1 MDFISHSLKKIKPSP
16 TMVITAKAR
25 ELRAAGEK
33 IISLSA
39 GEPDFDTPEH
49 VKDAAIKA
57 INMGYTKYTNVEGIP
72 ELKQAIV
79 NKFKNDNEIDYNT
92 DQVIVGVGGKQIL
105 FNALFASL
113 NSGDEVIIPTPYWV
127 SYPDMTI
134 LAGGTPKFLN
144 CNEENDF
151 KINPSELDNIISE
164 KTKWIILNSPSNPS
178 GSCYTKQELINIAD
192 VLRQHKDVNVINCE
206 KLYICPGLV
215 DMRVNLGEP
224 GFEHKE
230 TIKSA
235 CMAAASGGVTSLIS
249 MPNTMPAIDQP
260 AIIQSI
266 QRKAREVALSK
277 IFCTGCITRNFEGK
291 EICEL
296 HLMKE
301 SGAVGFTDGLK
312 TISNARV
319 MRRALTYAKSFN
331 GLIIQHAEEAELSHG
346 GVMNEGEISTR
357 MGLRGIPG
365 YAEAMIVERDLWFVK
380 ETLCRY
386 HVSHV
391 STKETLEIIKK
402 AKNEKLPI
410 TCDTSP
416 PYFTLNELSLENY
429 RTFSKLTPPLRS
441 EKDRISI
448 VEGIIDGTIDAIS
461 SDLCCLV

>member
-79 NKFKNDNEIDYNT
+79 NKFKNDNEIDYNM

-113 NSGDEVIIPTPYWV
+113 NLGDEVIIPTPYWV

-151 KINPSELDNIISE
+151 KINPSELDNLISE

-192 VLRQHKDVNVINCE
+192 VLREHKDVNVITDDIYE
-206 KLYICPGLV
+206 YIIYDDFKFYTLAQIAP
-215 DMRVNLGEP
+215 
-224 GFEHKE
+224 
-230 TIKSA
+230 
-235 CMAAASGGVTSLIS
+235 
-249 MPNTMPAIDQP
+249 
-260 AIIQSI
+260 
-266 QRKAREVALSK
+266 
-277 IFCTGCITRNFEGK
+277 
-291 EICEL
+291 
-296 HLMKE
+296 
-301 SGAVGFTDGLK
+301 
-312 TISNARV
+312 
-319 MRRALTYAKSFN
+319 
-331 GLIIQHAEEAELSHG
+331 
-346 GVMNEGEISTR
+346 
-357 MGLRGIPG
+357 
-365 YAEAMIVERDLWFVK
+365 DL
-380 ETLCRY
+380 
-386 HVSHV
+386 
-391 STKETLEIIKK
+391 
-402 AKNEKLPI
+402 
-410 TCDTSP
+410 
-416 PYFTLNELSLENY
+416 
-429 RTFSKLTPPLRS
+429 
-441 EKDRISI
+441 KDRILTVNGVSKSYCMTGWRIGYAAGRKDLILAMMKIQGQSTSNPTSISQYAALAGLNGDRKFLEPCLKAFNERKNLVVEGLNSIDGISCLMPKGAFYAYPNVSGLIGKKTKNGKSLSNDTEI
-448 VEGIIDGTIDAIS
+448 VEWILEEAKVAAVPGSAFGLEPYFRVSYATSTEDLKKAIQNIKNS
-461 SDLCCLV
+461 VNELI

>member
-79 NKFKNDNEIDYNT
+79 NKFKNDNEIDYNM

-151 KINPSELDNIISE
+151 KINPSELDKIISE

-192 VLRQHKDVNVINCE
+192 VLRQHKDVNVITDDIYE
-206 KLYICPGLV
+206 YIVYGDFKFYTLAQIAP
-215 DMRVNLGEP
+215 
-224 GFEHKE
+224 
-230 TIKSA
+230 
-235 CMAAASGGVTSLIS
+235 
-249 MPNTMPAIDQP
+249 
-260 AIIQSI
+260 
-266 QRKAREVALSK
+266 
-277 IFCTGCITRNFEGK
+277 
-291 EICEL
+291 
-296 HLMKE
+296 
-301 SGAVGFTDGLK
+301 
-312 TISNARV
+312 
-319 MRRALTYAKSFN
+319 
-331 GLIIQHAEEAELSHG
+331 
-346 GVMNEGEISTR
+346 
-357 MGLRGIPG
+357 
-365 YAEAMIVERDLWFVK
+365 DL
-380 ETLCRY
+380 
-386 HVSHV
+386 
-391 STKETLEIIKK
+391 
-402 AKNEKLPI
+402 
-410 TCDTSP
+410 
-416 PYFTLNELSLENY
+416 
-429 RTFSKLTPPLRS
+429 
-441 EKDRISI
+441 KDRILTVNGVSKSYCMTGWRIGYAAGRKDLILAMMKIQGQSTSNPTSI
-448 VEGIIDGTIDAIS
+448 SQYAALAGLNGDRKFLEPCLKAFNERKNFVVEGLNSIDGISCLMPKGAFYAYPNVSGLIGKKTKNGKSLSNDTKVVEWILEEAKVAAVPGSAFGLEPYFRVSYATSTEDLKIAIQS
-461 SDLCCLV
+461 LKNSVSELI

>member
-79 NKFKNDNEIDYNT
+79 NKFKNDNEIDYNI

-151 KINPSELDNIISE
+151 KINPLELDNIISE

-192 VLRQHKDVNVINCE
+192 VLRQHKDVNVITDDIYE
-206 KLYICPGLV
+206 YIIY
-215 DMRVNLGEP
+215 DD
-224 GFEHKE
+224 FK
-230 TIKSA
+230 
-235 CMAAASGGVTSLIS
+235 
-249 MPNTMPAIDQP
+249 
-260 AIIQSI
+260 
-266 QRKAREVALSK
+266 
-277 IFCTGCITRNFEGK
+277 F
-291 EICEL
+291 
-296 HLMKE
+296 
-301 SGAVGFTDGLK
+301 
-312 TISNARV
+312 
-319 MRRALTYAKSFN
+319 
-331 GLIIQHAEEAELSHG
+331 
-346 GVMNEGEISTR
+346 
-357 MGLRGIPG
+357 
-365 YAEAMIVERDLWFVK
+365 
-380 ETLCRY
+380 
-386 HVSHV
+386 
-391 STKETLEIIKK
+391 
-402 AKNEKLPI
+402 
-410 TCDTSP
+410 
-416 PYFTLNELSLENY
+416 FTLAQIAPDL
-429 RTFSKLTPPLRS
+429 
-441 EKDRISI
+441 KDRILTVNGVSKSYCMTGWRIGYAAGRKDLILAMMKIQGQSTSNPTSI
-448 VEGIIDGTIDAIS
+448 SQYAALAGLNGDRKFLEPCLKAFNERKNLVVEGLNSIDGISCLMPKGAFYAYPNVSGLIGKKTKNGKSLSNDTEVVEWILEEAKVAAVPGSAFGLEPYFRVSYATSTEDLKIAIQNLKNS
-461 SDLCCLV
+461 VSELI

>member
-79 NKFKNDNEIDYNT
+79 NKFKNDNEIDYNI

-151 KINPSELDNIISE
+151 KINPSELDNIISK

-192 VLRQHKDVNVINCE
+192 VLRQHKDVNVITDDIYE
-206 KLYICPGLV
+206 YIVYDDFKFYTLAQIAP
-215 DMRVNLGEP
+215 
-224 GFEHKE
+224 
-230 TIKSA
+230 
-235 CMAAASGGVTSLIS
+235 
-249 MPNTMPAIDQP
+249 
-260 AIIQSI
+260 
-266 QRKAREVALSK
+266 
-277 IFCTGCITRNFEGK
+277 
-291 EICEL
+291 
-296 HLMKE
+296 
-301 SGAVGFTDGLK
+301 
-312 TISNARV
+312 
-319 MRRALTYAKSFN
+319 
-331 GLIIQHAEEAELSHG
+331 
-346 GVMNEGEISTR
+346 
-357 MGLRGIPG
+357 
-365 YAEAMIVERDLWFVK
+365 DL
-380 ETLCRY
+380 
-386 HVSHV
+386 
-391 STKETLEIIKK
+391 
-402 AKNEKLPI
+402 
-410 TCDTSP
+410 
-416 PYFTLNELSLENY
+416 
-429 RTFSKLTPPLRS
+429 
-441 EKDRISI
+441 KDRILTVNGVSKSYCMTGWRIGYAAGRKDLILAMMKIQGQSTSNPTSI
-448 VEGIIDGTIDAIS
+448 SQYAALAGLNGDRKFLEPCLKAFNERKNLVVEGLNSIDGISCLMPKGAFYAYPNVSGLIGKKTKNGKSLSNDTEVVEWILEEAKVAAVPGSAFGLEPYFRVSYATSTDDLKIAIQNLKNS
-461 SDLCCLV
+461 VSELI

>member
-49 VKDAAIKA
+49 VKEAAIKA

-79 NKFKNDNEIDYNT
+79 NKFKNDNEIDYNI

-151 KINPSELDNIISE
+151 KINPLELDNIISE

-192 VLRQHKDVNVINCE
+192 VLRQHKDVNVITDDIYE
-206 KLYICPGLV
+206 YIIY
-215 DMRVNLGEP
+215 DD
-224 GFEHKE
+224 FK
-230 TIKSA
+230 
-235 CMAAASGGVTSLIS
+235 
-249 MPNTMPAIDQP
+249 
-260 AIIQSI
+260 
-266 QRKAREVALSK
+266 
-277 IFCTGCITRNFEGK
+277 F
-291 EICEL
+291 
-296 HLMKE
+296 
-301 SGAVGFTDGLK
+301 
-312 TISNARV
+312 
-319 MRRALTYAKSFN
+319 
-331 GLIIQHAEEAELSHG
+331 
-346 GVMNEGEISTR
+346 
-357 MGLRGIPG
+357 
-365 YAEAMIVERDLWFVK
+365 
-380 ETLCRY
+380 
-386 HVSHV
+386 
-391 STKETLEIIKK
+391 
-402 AKNEKLPI
+402 
-410 TCDTSP
+410 
-416 PYFTLNELSLENY
+416 FTLAQIAPDL
-429 RTFSKLTPPLRS
+429 
-441 EKDRISI
+441 KDRILTVNGVSKSYCMTGWRIGYAAGRKDLILAMMKIQGQSTSNPTSI
-448 VEGIIDGTIDAIS
+448 SQYAALAGLKGDRKFLEPCLKAFNERKNLVVEGLNSINGISCLMPKGAFYAYPNVSGLIGKKTKNGKYLSNDTEVVEWILEEAKVAAVPGSAFGLEPYFRVSYATSTEDLRIAIQNIKNS
-461 SDLCCLV
+461 VNELI

>member
-79 NKFKNDNEIDYNT
+79 NKFKNDNEIDYNM

-113 NSGDEVIIPTPYWV
+113 NLGDEVIIPTPYWV

-151 KINPSELDNIISE
+151 KINPSELDNLISE

-192 VLRQHKDVNVINCE
+192 VLREHKDVNVITDDIYE
-206 KLYICPGLV
+206 YIIYDDFKFYTLAQIAP
-215 DMRVNLGEP
+215 
-224 GFEHKE
+224 
-230 TIKSA
+230 
-235 CMAAASGGVTSLIS
+235 
-249 MPNTMPAIDQP
+249 
-260 AIIQSI
+260 
-266 QRKAREVALSK
+266 
-277 IFCTGCITRNFEGK
+277 
-291 EICEL
+291 
-296 HLMKE
+296 
-301 SGAVGFTDGLK
+301 
-312 TISNARV
+312 
-319 MRRALTYAKSFN
+319 
-331 GLIIQHAEEAELSHG
+331 
-346 GVMNEGEISTR
+346 
-357 MGLRGIPG
+357 
-365 YAEAMIVERDLWFVK
+365 DL
-380 ETLCRY
+380 
-386 HVSHV
+386 
-391 STKETLEIIKK
+391 
-402 AKNEKLPI
+402 
-410 TCDTSP
+410 
-416 PYFTLNELSLENY
+416 
-429 RTFSKLTPPLRS
+429 
-441 EKDRISI
+441 KDRILTVNGVSKSYCMTGWRIGYAAGRKDLILAMMKIQGQSTSNPTSI
-448 VEGIIDGTIDAIS
+448 SQYAALAGLNGDRKFLEPCLKAFNERKNLVVEGLNSIDGISCLMPKGAFYAYPNVSGLIGKKTRNGKFLSNDTEVVEWILEEAKVAAVPGSAFGLEPYFRVSYATSTEDLKIAIQNIKNS
-461 SDLCCLV
+461 VDELI

>member
-79 NKFKNDNEIDYNT
+79 NKFKNDNEIDYNI

-151 KINPSELDNIISE
+151 KINPSELDSIISE

-192 VLRQHKDVNVINCE
+192 VLRQHKDVHVITDDIYE
-206 KLYICPGLV
+206 YIV
-215 DMRVNLGEP
+215 YDD
-224 GFEHKE
+224 FK
-230 TIKSA
+230 
-235 CMAAASGGVTSLIS
+235 
-249 MPNTMPAIDQP
+249 
-260 AIIQSI
+260 
-266 QRKAREVALSK
+266 
-277 IFCTGCITRNFEGK
+277 F
-291 EICEL
+291 
-296 HLMKE
+296 
-301 SGAVGFTDGLK
+301 
-312 TISNARV
+312 
-319 MRRALTYAKSFN
+319 
-331 GLIIQHAEEAELSHG
+331 
-346 GVMNEGEISTR
+346 
-357 MGLRGIPG
+357 
-365 YAEAMIVERDLWFVK
+365 
-380 ETLCRY
+380 
-386 HVSHV
+386 
-391 STKETLEIIKK
+391 
-402 AKNEKLPI
+402 
-410 TCDTSP
+410 
-416 PYFTLNELSLENY
+416 FTLAQIAPDL
-429 RTFSKLTPPLRS
+429 
-441 EKDRISI
+441 KDRILTVNGVSKSYCMTGWRIGYAAGRKDLILAMMKIQGQSTSNPTSI
-448 VEGIIDGTIDAIS
+448 SQYAALAGLNGDRKFLEPCLKAFNERKILVVEGLNSIDGITCLMPKGAFYAYPNVSGLIGKKTKNGKSLSNDTEVVEWILEEAKVAAVPGSAFGLEPYFRVSYATSTEDLKIAIKNIKNS
-461 SDLCCLV
+461 VSELI

>member
-113 NSGDEVIIPTPYWV
+113 NPGDEVIIPTPYWV

-178 GSCYTKQELINIAD
+178 GSCYTKQELVNIAN
-192 VLRQHKDVNVINCE
+192 VLRQHKDVNVITDDIYE
-206 KLYICPGLV
+206 YIVYDDFKFYTLAQIAPDLKDRILTVNGVSKSYCMTGWRIGYAAGRKDLILAMMKIQGQSTSNPTSISQYAALAGLNG
-215 DMRVNLGEP
+215 DRKFLEP
-224 GFEHKE
+224 
-230 TIKSA
+230 
-235 CMAAASGGVTSLIS
+235 CL
-249 MPNTMPAIDQP
+249 
-260 AIIQSI
+260 
-266 QRKAREVALSK
+266 
-277 IFCTGCITRNFEGK
+277 
-291 EICEL
+291 
-296 HLMKE
+296 
-301 SGAVGFTDGLK
+301 
-312 TISNARV
+312 
-319 MRRALTYAKSFN
+319 KSFN
-331 GLIIQHAEEAELSHG
+331 ERKNLVVEGLNSIDGISCLMPKGAFYAYPNVSGLIGKKTKNGKSLSNDSEVVEWILEEAKVAAVPGSAF
-346 GVMNEGEISTR
+346 
-357 MGLRGIPG
+357 GL
-365 YAEAMIVERDLWFVK
+365 E
-380 ETLCRY
+380 
-386 HVSHV
+386 
-391 STKETLEIIKK
+391 
-402 AKNEKLPI
+402 
-410 TCDTSP
+410 
-416 PYFTLNELSLENY
+416 PYFRVSYATSTEDLKIAIQNIKNSVSEL
-429 RTFSKLTPPLRS
+429 
-441 EKDRISI
+441 I
-448 VEGIIDGTIDAIS
+448 
-461 SDLCCLV
+461 

>member
-79 NKFKNDNEIDYNT
+79 NKFKNDNEIDYNI

-151 KINPSELDNIISE
+151 KINPAQLDKIISE

-192 VLRQHKDVNVINCE
+192 VLRQHEDVNVITDDIYE
-206 KLYICPGLV
+206 YIV
-215 DMRVNLGEP
+215 YDD
-224 GFEHKE
+224 FK
-230 TIKSA
+230 
-235 CMAAASGGVTSLIS
+235 
-249 MPNTMPAIDQP
+249 
-260 AIIQSI
+260 
-266 QRKAREVALSK
+266 
-277 IFCTGCITRNFEGK
+277 F
-291 EICEL
+291 
-296 HLMKE
+296 
-301 SGAVGFTDGLK
+301 
-312 TISNARV
+312 
-319 MRRALTYAKSFN
+319 
-331 GLIIQHAEEAELSHG
+331 
-346 GVMNEGEISTR
+346 
-357 MGLRGIPG
+357 
-365 YAEAMIVERDLWFVK
+365 
-380 ETLCRY
+380 
-386 HVSHV
+386 
-391 STKETLEIIKK
+391 
-402 AKNEKLPI
+402 
-410 TCDTSP
+410 
-416 PYFTLNELSLENY
+416 FTLAQIAPDL
-429 RTFSKLTPPLRS
+429 
-441 EKDRISI
+441 KDRILTVNGVSKSYCMTGWRIGYAAGRKDLILAMMKIQGQSTSNPTSI
-448 VEGIIDGTIDAIS
+448 SQYAALAGLNGDRKFLEPCLKAFNERKNLVVEGLNSIDGISCLMPKGAFYAYPNVSGLIGKKTKNGKSLSNDTEVVEWILEEAKVAAVPGGAFGLEPYFRVSYATSTEDLKIAIQNLKNAIS
-461 SDLCCLV
+461 ELI

>member
-79 NKFKNDNEIDYNT
+79 NKFKNDNEIDYNM

-151 KINPSELDNIISE
+151 KINPSELDKIISE

-192 VLRQHKDVNVINCE
+192 VLRQHKDVNVITDDIYE
-206 KLYICPGLV
+206 YIVYDDFKFYTLAQIAP
-215 DMRVNLGEP
+215 
-224 GFEHKE
+224 
-230 TIKSA
+230 
-235 CMAAASGGVTSLIS
+235 
-249 MPNTMPAIDQP
+249 
-260 AIIQSI
+260 
-266 QRKAREVALSK
+266 
-277 IFCTGCITRNFEGK
+277 
-291 EICEL
+291 
-296 HLMKE
+296 
-301 SGAVGFTDGLK
+301 
-312 TISNARV
+312 
-319 MRRALTYAKSFN
+319 
-331 GLIIQHAEEAELSHG
+331 
-346 GVMNEGEISTR
+346 
-357 MGLRGIPG
+357 
-365 YAEAMIVERDLWFVK
+365 DL
-380 ETLCRY
+380 
-386 HVSHV
+386 
-391 STKETLEIIKK
+391 
-402 AKNEKLPI
+402 
-410 TCDTSP
+410 
-416 PYFTLNELSLENY
+416 
-429 RTFSKLTPPLRS
+429 
-441 EKDRISI
+441 KDRILTVNGVSKSYCMTGWRIGYAAGRKDLILAMMKIQGQSTSNPTSI
-448 VEGIIDGTIDAIS
+448 SQYAALAGLNGDRKFLEPCLKAFNERKNLVVEGLNSIDGISCLMPKGAFYAYPNVSGLIGKKTKNGKSLSNDTEVVEWILEEAKVAAVPGSAFGLEPYFRVSYATSTGDLKIAIQNLKNS
-461 SDLCCLV
+461 VSELI

>member
-79 NKFKNDNEIDYNT
+79 NKFKNDNDIDYNM

-113 NSGDEVIIPTPYWV
+113 NLGDEVIIPTPYWV

-178 GSCYTKQELINIAD
+178 GSCYTKEELINIAD
-192 VLRQHKDVNVINCE
+192 VLRQHKDVNVITDDIYE
-206 KLYICPGLV
+206 YIVYDDFKFYTLAQIAP
-215 DMRVNLGEP
+215 
-224 GFEHKE
+224 
-230 TIKSA
+230 
-235 CMAAASGGVTSLIS
+235 
-249 MPNTMPAIDQP
+249 
-260 AIIQSI
+260 
-266 QRKAREVALSK
+266 
-277 IFCTGCITRNFEGK
+277 
-291 EICEL
+291 
-296 HLMKE
+296 
-301 SGAVGFTDGLK
+301 
-312 TISNARV
+312 
-319 MRRALTYAKSFN
+319 
-331 GLIIQHAEEAELSHG
+331 
-346 GVMNEGEISTR
+346 
-357 MGLRGIPG
+357 
-365 YAEAMIVERDLWFVK
+365 DL
-380 ETLCRY
+380 
-386 HVSHV
+386 
-391 STKETLEIIKK
+391 
-402 AKNEKLPI
+402 
-410 TCDTSP
+410 
-416 PYFTLNELSLENY
+416 
-429 RTFSKLTPPLRS
+429 
-441 EKDRISI
+441 KDRILTVNGVSKSYCMTGWRIGYAAGRKDLILAMMKIQGQSTSNPTSI
-448 VEGIIDGTIDAIS
+448 SQYAALAGLNGDRKFLEPCLKAFNERKNLVVEGLNSIDGISCLMPKGAFYAYPNVSGLIGKKTKNGKSLSNDTEVVEWILEEAKVAAVPGSAFGLEPYFRVSYATSTEDLKKAIQNIKNS
-461 SDLCCLV
+461 VNELI